1 MKATCFACTSLF
13 LAVLA
18 AGCASNKAHDDGL
31 QMIEAGQYEAGLARL
46 EEAARESPRD
56 PKIQMA
62 LITQRAQV
70 LERLLAQA
78 DLDFTQHNYTMAL
91 AGYQRVVGI
100 DPQNARGSEGLSKLQ
115 ALKSIDS
122 MLVQGQTALRRGDIS
137 TAQHQVRNIY
147 ALDPQ
152 HQGAQQLERD
162 IDLLQRRAEVPYP
175 QLRSQLSR
183 PVNLEFR
190 DASLKVIFE
199 VLAKTSGLNF
209 IFDKDVRPDTKAT
222 IFVRQVP
229 IESAIDLLLQQSQ
242 LHQKVVNDTT
252 ILIYPDSPQ
261 KLKDYQ
267 DLVMRTFY
275 LTNID
280 ANSAMNMV
288 KTMLKT
294 RDVFIDERLNTL
306 TMRDTLDAVRMA
318 EKLFQAQDQS
328 NPEVVLEV
336 EVMEVASQRI
346 LDLGLQWPNTFGVIN
361 DDGSAVSIL
370 DQLRGID
377 SGRISIAPSP
387 ELKINAQDNDINTL
401 ASPVIRVSNNEQAR
415 IHIGQRVPVI
425 SATSVPSTQGPVIT
439 ESITYLDVGLK
450 LEVQPT
456 IYLNNEV
463 SIKIALEVSNAT
475 PLQAT
480 RQGTIPVQVDT
491 RNATTTLRLRDGETQ
506 VLAGLMRNDQLSTGN
521 KIPGLGDVPGIGR
534 LFGSNKDT
542 NTKSELVL
550 SIRPRI
556 VRNLPYQSPSNMEFA
571 SGTES
576 GLRVAPAARFTQMAE
591 YDQQLTS
598 SAYAQAPARAPAP
611 AAQPRVATKVQP
623 VAVAAPVKAAVED
636 LRLSWVMP
644 SEMHAGEEAI
654 FVLQAQAGQPL
665 QSSSLQLSYDP
676 ARLKVL
682 EVLEGGL
689 LQHDSAKT
697 SFTPRLDEQ
706 AGLLSASQTRSGDA
720 GATGSGGLLQVRV
733 RALQS
738 ADAQSQQASMK
749 LIKFSGVGQDKRL
762 IAATMPVPQS
772 VTVKP

>member
-1 MKATCFACTSLF
+1 MNASL
-13 LAVLA
+13 LAGSSLLLVLIL

-31 QMIEAGQYEAGLARL
+31 QMIEAGHYEAGLARL
-46 EEAARESPRD
+46 EEAAREAPRD
-56 PKIQMA
+56 TKIQMS
-62 LITQRAQV
+62 LINQRTRIV
-70 LERLLAQA
+70 ETLLSQA
-78 DLDFTQHNYTMAL
+78 DLDYNQRNYTMAL
-91 AGYQRVVGI
+91 QGYRRVEGI
-100 DPQNARGSEGLSKLQ
+100 DPQNIRAAEGLRQLT
-115 ALKSIDS
+115 ALKTIDA
-122 MLVQGQTALRRGDIS
+122 MLVQGQTALRRGDI
-137 TAQHQVRNIY
+137 TGAQHQLRNIY
-147 ALDPQ
+147 ALDPE
-152 HQGAQQLERD
+152 HQGAKQLQRD
-162 IDLLQRRAEVPYP
+162 IQLLQDRSASVYP
-175 QLRSQLSR
+175 QLRTQLSR

-209 IFDKDVRPDTKAT
+209 IFDKDVRPETKAT

-252 ILIYPDSPQ
+252 ILIYPDAPQ

-280 ANSAMNMV
+280 ATSALNMV

-306 TMRDTLDAVRMA
+306 TMRDTVDAVRMA

-328 NPEVVLEV
+328 SPEVVLEV
-336 EVMEVASQRI
+336 EVMEVATQRI

-361 DDGSAVSIL
+361 DDGSPVSVL

-387 ELKINAQDNDINTL
+387 QLRINAQDSDINTL

-415 IHIGQRVPVI
+415 IHIGQRVPIV

-456 IYLNNEV
+456 VFLNNEV
-463 SIKIALEVSNAT
+463 AIKIALEVSNAT
-475 PLQAT
+475 PLEAT

-521 KIPGLGDVPGIGR
+521 KIPGLGDIPGVGR

-556 VRNLPYQSPSNMEFA
+556 VRNLPYQSPNDMEFA
-571 SGTES
+571 TGTES
-576 GLRVAPAARFTQMAE
+576 SMRVQ
-591 YDQQLTS
+591 
-598 SAYAQAPARAPAP
+598 SASQYARAEPPSAPVYTPAP
-611 AAQPRVATKVQP
+611 AAQPIKPAKSQPRVPA
-623 VAVAAPVKAAVED
+623 ES

-644 SEMHAGEEAI
+644 SEMHAGEEAV

-665 QSSSLQLSYDP
+665 HSSSLQLSYDP
-676 ARLKVL
+676 AQLKVL

-689 LQHDSAKT
+689 LQHDSTKT
-697 SFTPRLDEQ
+697 SFTPRLDEI
-706 AGLLSASQTRSGDA
+706 AGVVSTSQTRSSSN

-738 ADAQSQQASMK
+738 SDAQSQQASMK
-749 LIKFSGVGQDKRL
+749 LIKFSGIGQDNRL
-762 IAATMPVPQS
+762 IAATLPTPQS